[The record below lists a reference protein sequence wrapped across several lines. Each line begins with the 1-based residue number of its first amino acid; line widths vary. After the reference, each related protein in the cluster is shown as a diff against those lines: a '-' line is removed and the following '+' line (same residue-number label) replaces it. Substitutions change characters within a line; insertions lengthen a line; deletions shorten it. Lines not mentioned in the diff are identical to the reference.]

1 MQKFPWY
8 PEPVNLL
15 EQNRAGDINDLP
27 SLIWF
32 NDKKE
37 GKELLPVMEPV
48 GKKWIQKWKDE
59 DEEQGMVFFVAGSD
73 AEDEENLV
81 ESLKSFAKIKSTT
94 QLAIVD
100 IGAQKVSR
108 VQCQSKS

>member
-1 MQKFPWY
+1 
-8 PEPVNLL
+8 
-15 EQNRAGDINDLP
+15 
-27 SLIWF
+27 
-32 NDKKE
+32 
-37 GKELLPVMEPV
+37 MEPV

-108 VQCQSKS
+108 VQCQSKSQLPCVYVGGRASVRSYMQLDLCSLSMACKGPYDYSP